1 MLSPTQEKTQ
11 CHCRCRF
18 AEESQQDIDSLNHAA
33 SNVEGVFFNVDKNMW
48 VPDDSIKGISL
59 VPLPPTLPEE
69 ASPWVFKRQTSA
81 QYIRNS
87 NDMDCNDAPEKNMM
101 LGEPCYPDQSGFCDC
116 GLTWKSA
123 TLCFQCWFTVRT
135 CVGAVARRRYVA
147 VCSCKQFIQWNP
159 ATEFIHA
166 ISLEEGGMV
175 KLRCISCYL
184 K

>member
-1 MLSPTQEKTQ
+1 MSLSLSI
-11 CHCRCRF
+11 CRRKSTGHWFPKSCCIKRWRR
-18 AEESQQDIDSLNHAA
+18 
-33 SNVEGVFFNVDKNMW
+33 FFNVDKNMW

-135 CVGAVARRRYVA
+135 CRSSSAKAICCCMFMQTIYSMESCNWIHSCDQPWRRRYGQA
-147 VCSCKQFIQWNP
+147 PLNI
-159 ATEFIHA
+159 I
-166 ISLEEGGMV
+166 
-175 KLRCISCYL
+175 
-184 K
+184 